1 MIRNVTRILILIACC
16 VLGSSMDRTVR
27 AQSVKIE
34 ADAWY
39 YHCDSWAP
47 PPWDTK
53 KGVRRS
59 LQPSVL
65 RGEYPGTYTRA
76 GKTISGKF
84 VALRNTVIALISEP
98 GGSEPTQLFVTARR
112 IPVDFIPNDSPTPL
126 KVLNGRLAVWPT
138 QWMNYYIE
146 CLRGDSPIALEDTSE
161 PPKSLAELAKPSKP
175 AEPGAKLEDLFHGK
189 PTGGGG
195 AEGPRA
201 DASPPKSEDEGTRDK
216 GKPATSEPPPS
227 LRGEFGPKPPSG
239 TAERGPITPPGAA
252 PVRPD
257 ARPIEKTPR
266 SRSDAIALALRNL
279 DTAKAKDT
287 TTPASVCEVGTLTPL
302 PVANGTVPASLQEV
316 GFRNT
321 RVEAHGFDYSGSD
334 ARPIDGNLDIA
345 DSASKLVRYEAIAA
359 SPRSG
364 TELISFPGTDES
376 HLRRNRAPAKTL
388 TILVVAGPAEL
399 AMSGLELVGNELRRP
414 GAAPVNL
421 DIEWHAIDESG
432 AIKFAGRY
440 PSLEALVKDAAA
452 KTPGTPDLLG
462 EAQLQVL
469 FNGFE
474 TLLKSH
480 TATVEKVFWIKG
492 PYPIPSSIP
501 QRFERFLRTVS
512 DSSAVLHTPSGK
524 PTKWLQII
532 SARTAGFS
540 IAYLKEPINAQAVGD
555 VFEEAPGT
563 VSGPRRLIG
572 AEDASVL
579 ASNLRAALILSSAM
593 AKGGVEPPAEREALA
608 GKLVLDARE
617 VFEQRGYLF
626 SAEAAEALRSHLARV
641 AGLWEGPVLRPD
653 VLASLAEESGKPSPS
668 FADILQVAAHY
679 PQLPKLLPDW
689 FGKPIRYLSPAESSA
704 AKNAIAAYAKG
715 ANWLAETIRV
725 SAPGARAVCGLF
737 YVADAYFGFD
747 RFQRPASGRRGAKT
761 R

>member
-1 MIRNVTRILILIACC
+1 MIRNVTRILILLACC
-16 VLGSSMDRTVR
+16 VLGSSMDRIAR

-34 ADAWY
+34 ADPWY
-39 YHCDSWAP
+39 YQCDSWAP
-47 PPWDTK
+47 PPWDK
-53 KGVRRS
+53 KGVRR
-59 LQPSVL
+59 LLFPAPL
-65 RGEYPGTYTRA
+65 IIGEYPGALTVG
-76 GKTISGKF
+76 GKTIKGKF
-84 VALRNTVIALISEP
+84 LVRKEAVISLISEP
-98 GGSEPTQLFVTARR
+98 LGVEPTQQFITSWGAPLDFIAPDSPVPVKARIGRLFVL
-112 IPVDFIPNDSPTPL
+112 PPEYM
-126 KVLNGRLAVWPT
+126 G
-138 QWMNYYIE
+138 YYFE
-146 CLRGDSPIALEDTSE
+146 CLKGDSATALLASRET
-161 PPKSLAELAKPSKP
+161 PRSLADVAKPSKP
-175 AEPGAKLEDLFHGK
+175 AEPEHKLADVFSGA
-189 PTGGGG
+189 PP
-195 AEGPRA
+195 AERGEAPRA
-201 DASPPKSEDEGTRDK
+201 DAGSPKPGDEARAADK
-216 GKPATSEPPPS
+216 GKPAADS
-227 LRGEFGPKPPSG
+227 PSG
-239 TAERGPITPPGAA
+239 LRDVFTPASPPPPGAA
-252 PVRPD
+252 PARPD
-257 ARPIEKTPR
+257 TAAPAEKTPR

-279 DTAKAKDT
+279 ETAKAKDT
-287 TTPASVCEVGTLTPL
+287 TTPASVCEFRTLTPL

-334 ARPIDGNLDIA
+334 ARPLDGNLDIA

-376 HLRRNRAPAKTL
+376 HLRRNRTPAKTL
-388 TILVVAGPAEL
+388 TMLVVAGPAEL
-399 AMSGLELVGNELRRP
+399 AMSGLDLVGNELRRP
-414 GAAPVNL
+414 GAAPVDL

-432 AIKFAGRY
+432 ALKFAGRY
-440 PSLEALVKDAAA
+440 PSLEALVRDAAA
-452 KTPGTPDLLG
+452 KGRGAPDLLG

-579 ASNLRAALILSSAM
+579 ASNLRAALILASAM
-593 AKGGVEPPAEREALA
+593 AKGGAEPPPPERETLA

-626 SAEAAEALRSHLARV
+626 SAQAAEALRNHLARV

-653 VLASLAEESGKPSPS
+653 VLAALADETGKPSPS
-668 FADILQVAAHY
+668 IADILQVAAHY
-679 PQLPKLLPDW
+679 PQLPKTVPDW
-689 FGKPIRYLSPAESSA
+689 FGKPIRYLTPAESSA

-715 ANWLAETIRV
+715 ANWLAEMIRN
-725 SAPGARAVCGLF
+725 SATGTRASCGLF
-737 YVADAYFGFD
+737 YIADAYFGFD
-747 RFQRPASGRRGAKT
+747 RFQRPPAGRRGPKT